1 MSLVLSDAAA
11 TEHLGAALARTC
23 PWNSALPR
31 AIYLK
36 GELGAG
42 KTTLVRGLLR
52 ALGVTGAVRSPSYAL
67 LEPYSVS
74 AGSVLHVDL
83 YRVRDAAE
91 TEALGLRDEFRG
103 NTLVLVEWP
112 ERAGGALPP
121 PDLQLTLQLHSDYR
135 VAELLGISAE
145 GQAWASAAT
154 ANIASDI

>member
-1 MSLVLSDAAA
+1 MSLVLPDAAA

-52 ALGVTGAVRSPSYAL
+52 ALGVAGAVRSPSYAL
-67 LEPYSVS
+67 LEPYTVS
-74 AGSVLHVDL
+74 AGTVIHVDL

-103 NTLVLVEWP
+103 DALVLVEWP

-121 PDLQLTLQLHSDYR
+121 PDLQLTLQLQSDYR
-135 VAELLGISAE
+135 VAELLGISTE

-154 ANIASDI
+154 ANFASNL